1 MSASIPPSAAADATS
16 ATPASL
22 TDAEKNIHVSLTHEP
37 LQLTSTVDRVR
48 SPKAGAIVLFAGTTR
63 DNFQD
68 QPVKTLSYSAY
79 VPLALR
85 TILSICQSVKE
96 KHGLLG
102 IAVTHRLGDV
112 GIGEESV
119 HVAVSAP
126 HRKAAWEAG
135 EETLELVKER
145 VEVWKMECFEDGAVW
160 RSNKDGQR
168 GVRMDIDE
176 TKADEG
182 K

>member
-1 MSASIPPSAAADATS
+1 M
-16 ATPASL
+16 
-22 TDAEKNIHVSLTHEP
+22 
-37 LQLTSTVDRVR
+37 
-48 SPKAGAIVLFAGTTR
+48 
-63 DNFQD
+63 
-68 QPVKTLSYSAY
+68 LSYSAY

-85 TILSICQSVKE
+85 TMLSICQSVKE

-102 IAVTHRLGDV
+102 IAVTHRLGDI

-126 HRKAAWEAG
+126 HRSAAWRAG

-145 VEVWKMECFEDGAVW
+145 VEVWKMECFEDGGVW

-168 GVRMDIDE
+168 GTMVDVAGQKVANEKKVVQVGE
-176 TKADEG
+176 TYEVEMTG
-182 K
+182 N